1 MAKIL
6 IVEDDQELAGVL
18 QDWLVSEHH
27 VVDTVD
33 NGAEADQMLRHYAF
47 DLLVL
52 DWDLP
57 GMPGVQVCKNF
68 RTRGGLTPILMLTG
82 KSEIKDKTV
91 GLDAGADDYLTKPF
105 HPDELS
111 ARVRALLRRP
121 APVSATNELKAGD
134 LLLEPNTYRVTRA
147 GKELRLL
154 PKEFAL
160 LEFLMRHPNVVFSAD
175 ALIDRVWSSESDA
188 SPDTV
193 RTNIKRLRQ
202 KIDIE
207 GERPMILTV
216 HGVGYKLDVQ

>member
-6 IVEDDQELAGVL
+6 IVEDDRELAGVL

-27 VVDTVD
+27 VVDTVG
-33 NGAEADQMLRHYAF
+33 NGSEADQLLKHYAF

-57 GMPGVQVCKNF
+57 GMPGVQICKNF
-68 RTRGGLTPILMLTG
+68 RSRGGVTPILMLTG
-82 KSEIKDKTV
+82 KGDIKDKTV

-121 APVSATNELKAGD
+121 GQVSATNELRVGD
-134 LLLEPNTYRVTRA
+134 LVLEPTIYRATRK
-147 GKELRLL
+147 GKELKLL

-160 LEFLMRHPNVVFSAD
+160 LEFLMRHPNVVFSAE
-175 ALIDRVWSSESDA
+175 ALIDRVWSTESDA

-202 KIDIE
+202 KVETE
-207 GERPMILTV
+207 GEKALIVTV
-216 HGVGYKLDVQ
+216 HGVGYKLDAQ

>member
-6 IVEDDQELAGVL
+6 IVEDDRELAGVL
-18 QDWLVSEHH
+18 QDWLCSEHH
-27 VVDTVD
+27 VVDTID
-33 NGAEADQMLRHYAF
+33 NGSEADQMLRHYAF

-57 GMPGVQVCKNF
+57 GMPGVEICRNF
-68 RTRGGLTPILMLTG
+68 RSRGGTTPILMLTG
-82 KSEIKDKTV
+82 KGEIKDKTA

-121 APVSATNELKAGD
+121 SAVAASNELRVAD
-134 LLLEPNTYRVTRA
+134 LAMEPATYRVTRA

-160 LEFLMRHPNVVFSAD
+160 LEFLMRHPNVVFSAE
-175 ALIDRVWSSESDA
+175 ALIDRAWSTESDA

-202 KIDIE
+202 KIDTE
-207 GERPMILTV
+207 GSKQLIITV
-216 HGVGYKLDVQ
+216 HGVGYKLDAQ